1 MDMKEY
7 QQLAATTDQNGANDS
22 NGMMVALLGLAGET
36 GSLLTLYKK
45 WLRDGDAYQI
55 MKERVAEELGD
66 VLWYVADIATRA
78 GIELDDVAT
87 GNTKK
92 ASHRWLPSETVT
104 LFDEDCLESERLPR
118 KFVAEFRNF
127 GELNKQKLEVY
138 IDGVKCG
145 STLTDNAYKGDD
157 YRYHDLL
164 HLAFG
169 TILGW
174 SPVFRALL
182 KRKRRSTPLADE
194 VEDGGRAVAIEEGLA
209 ALIFNYARH
218 HSLLKGVSRL
228 DWPLLR
234 TCNEMT
240 SHLEVSPRSLHDWE
254 LAILSAFKIWR
265 QMQEHNGGFVDCDLR
280 ERTMHYRK
288 PNSSGLGSD

>member
-1 MDMKEY
+1 MDMNEY
-7 QQLAATTDQNGANDS
+7 QRLAAMTDQNGANDA

-36 GSLLTLYKK
+36 GSILTLYKK

-66 VLWYVADIATRA
+66 VLWYVAAIATRA
-78 GIELDDVAT
+78 GIELDDIAV
-87 GNTKK
+87 GNTNKV
-92 ASHRWLPSETVT
+92 AQRWLPSSPAV
-104 LFDEDCLESERLPR
+104 LFDEGCLESERLPR
-118 KFVAEFRNF
+118 QFVAEFRNF
-127 GELNKQKLEVY
+127 GEAGQQKLEVY
-138 IDGVKCG
+138 IDGIKCG

-164 HLAFG
+164 HLAFA

-182 KRKRRSTPLADE
+182 KRKRRSAPLADE
-194 VEDGGRAVAIEEGLA
+194 IEDGGRAVAIEEGLA

-234 TCNEMT
+234 TCHEMT
-240 SHLEVSPRSLHDWE
+240 SHLEVSRRSLHDWE
-254 LAILSAFKIWR
+254 LAILSAFDIWR
-265 QMQEHNGGFVDCDLR
+265 RMQEHNGGFVDCDLH
-280 ERTMHYRK
+280 ERTMHYRNI
-288 PNSSGLGSD
+288 PLP

>member
-7 QQLAATTDQNGANDS
+7 QRLAAMTDQNAPSDS

-55 MKERVAEELGD
+55 MKERVSEELGD
-66 VLWYVADIATRA
+66 VLWYVASIATRA
-78 GIELDDVAT
+78 GIELDDVAV
-87 GNTKK
+87 GNTGKTT
-92 ASHRWLPSETVT
+92 HRWLPSSPTVP
-104 LFDEDCLESERLPR
+104 FDEDCPESERLPR

-127 GELNKQKLEVY
+127 GEPSKQKLEVY

-164 HLAFG
+164 HLAFT

-182 KRKRRSTPLADE
+182 KRKRRSAPLADE

-234 TCNEMT
+234 TCHEMT
-240 SHLEVSPRSLHDWE
+240 SHLEVSRRSLHDWE
-254 LAILSAFKIWR
+254 LAILSAFDVWR
-265 QMQEHNGGFVDCDLR
+265 QMQQYNGGFVECDLH
-280 ERTMHYRK
+280 ERTMRYRTAL
-288 PNSSGLGSD
+288 PT

>member
-1 MDMKEY
+1 MNMNEY
-7 QQLAATTDQNGANDS
+7 QRLAAMTDQNGANDA

-36 GSLLTLYKK
+36 GSILTLYKK

-66 VLWYVADIATRA
+66 VLWYVAAIATKA
-78 GIELDDVAT
+78 GIELDDIAV
-87 GNTKK
+87 GNTDKV
-92 ASHRWLPSETVT
+92 AQRWLPSSPAV
-104 LFDEDCLESERLPR
+104 LFDEGCLESERLPR

-127 GELNKQKLEVY
+127 GEPGKQKLEVH

-145 STLTDNAYKGDD
+145 STLTDNAYKSDD

-164 HLAFG
+164 HLAFA

-174 SPVFRALL
+174 SPVLRALL
-182 KRKRRSTPLADE
+182 KRKRRSAPLADE
-194 VEDGGRAVAIEEGLA
+194 IEDGGRAVAIEEGLA

-234 TCNEMT
+234 TCHEMT
-240 SHLEVSPRSLHDWE
+240 SHLEVSRRSLHDWE
-254 LAILSAFKIWR
+254 LAILSAFDIWR
-265 QMQEHNGGFVDCDLR
+265 QMQEHNGGFVDCDLH
-280 ERTMHYRK
+280 ERTMRYR
-288 PNSSGLGSD
+288 NVSQS

>member
-7 QQLAATTDQNGANDS
+7 QRLAAMTDQHDVNDA
-22 NGMMVALLGLAGET
+22 NGMTVALLGLAGET
-36 GSLLTLYKK
+36 GSVLTLYKK

-66 VLWYVADIATRA
+66 VLWYIAAIATRA
-78 GIELDDVAT
+78 GIELDDIAV
-87 GNTKK
+87 GNTNKV
-92 ASHRWLPSETVT
+92 AHRWLPSSPVV

-127 GELNKQKLEVY
+127 GEHDKQKLEVY

-164 HLAFG
+164 HLAFA

-182 KRKRRSTPLADE
+182 KRKRRSAPLADE

-234 TCNEMT
+234 TCQEMS
-240 SHLEVSPRSLHDWE
+240 SHLEVSRRSLNDWE
-254 LAILSAFKIWR
+254 LAILSAFDIWR
-265 QMQEHNGGFVDCDLR
+265 QMQEHNGGFVDCDLH
-280 ERTMHYRK
+280 ERTMRYHNV
-288 PNSSGLGSD
+288 PHS

>member
-1 MDMKEY
+1 MDMNEY
-7 QQLAATTDQNGANDS
+7 QRLAAMTDQNGANDA

-36 GSLLTLYKK
+36 GSILTLYKK

-66 VLWYVADIATRA
+66 VLWYVAAIATRA
-78 GIELDDVAT
+78 GIELDDIAVSNTNKVAQ
-87 GNTKK
+87 
-92 ASHRWLPSETVT
+92 RWLPSSPAV
-104 LFDEDCLESERLPR
+104 LFDEGCLESERLPR
-118 KFVAEFRNF
+118 TFVAEFRNF
-127 GELNKQKLEVY
+127 GESGKQKLEVY

-164 HLAFG
+164 HLAFA

-182 KRKRRSTPLADE
+182 KRKRRSVPLADE
-194 VEDGGRAVAIEEGLA
+194 IEDGGRAVAIEEGLA

-234 TCNEMT
+234 TCHEMT
-240 SHLEVSPRSLHDWE
+240 SHLEVSRRSLHDWE
-254 LAILSAFKIWR
+254 LAILSAFDIWR
-265 QMQEHNGGFVDCDLR
+265 QIQEHNGGFVDCDLQ
-280 ERTMHYRK
+280 ERTMRYRNV
-288 PNSSGLGSD
+288 PLP

>member
-1 MDMKEY
+1 MEMNEY
-7 QQLAATTDQNGANDS
+7 QRLAAMTDQNDANDP

-36 GSLLTLYKK
+36 GSILTLYKK
-45 WLRDGDAYQI
+45 WLRDRDAYQI
-55 MKERVAEELGD
+55 MHERVAEELGD
-66 VLWYVADIATRA
+66 VLWYVAAIATRA
-78 GIELDDVAT
+78 GIDLDDIAT

-92 ASHRWLPSETVT
+92 AAHRWLPSAPVI

-127 GELNKQKLEVY
+127 GEPGKQKLDVY

-164 HLAFG
+164 HLAFA

-182 KRKRRSTPLADE
+182 KRKRRSAPLADE

-234 TCNEMT
+234 TCHEMS
-240 SHLEVSPRSLHDWE
+240 SHLEVSRRSLNDWE
-254 LAILSAFKIWR
+254 LAILSAFDIWR
-265 QMQEHNGGFVDCDLR
+265 EMQDHDGGSVDCDLHQ
-280 ERTMHYRK
+280 RTMRYR
-288 PNSSGLGSD
+288 SVSQS

>member
-7 QQLAATTDQNGANDS
+7 QRLAGTTDQNGADDP

-78 GIELDDVAT
+78 GIDLDDVAT
-87 GNTKK
+87 GNTRK
-92 ASHRWLPSETVT
+92 AGHRWLPSSTVI
-104 LFDEDCLESERLPR
+104 LFDEESLESERLPR

-127 GELNKQKLEVY
+127 GEPNKQKLEVY

-164 HLAFG
+164 HLAFA
-169 TILGW
+169 TVLGW

-240 SHLEVSPRSLHDWE
+240 SHLEVSRRSLHDWE

-265 QMQEHNGGFVDCDLR
+265 QMQEHNGGFVDCDLL
-280 ERTMHYRK
+280 ERTMHYRS
-288 PNSSGLGSD
+288 PDFGGVVSG